1 MTKAEKQR
9 EYKVWFDLYRLELEE
24 LHEEQVHDEG
34 TEPDCPVCFP
44 TDEDRVRWVRRL
56 RD

>member
-24 LHEEQVHDEG
+24 HHNEQMHDEG
-34 TEPDCPVCFP
+34 TETDCPECFP
-44 TDEDRVRWVRRL
+44 TDEDRVRWTQRL